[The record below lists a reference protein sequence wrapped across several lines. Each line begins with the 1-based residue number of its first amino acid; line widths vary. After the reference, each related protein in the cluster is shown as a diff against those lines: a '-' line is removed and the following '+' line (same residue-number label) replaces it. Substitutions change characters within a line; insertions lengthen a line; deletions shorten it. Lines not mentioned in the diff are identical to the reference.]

1 MEIDVTP
8 NISLPRKIRREVKH
22 AIGRIAGYGIN
33 QETGHT
39 YGEERKLR
47 RLEKKAH
54 PDADPDTSSEI

>member
-1 MEIDVTP
+1 MEIHVTP

-39 YGEERKLR
+39 YGEERAANR
-47 RLEKKAH
+47 AEKKARH
-54 PDADPDTSSEI
+54 DSESDPSSEI